1 MSNMLRKSE
10 FEGKA
15 NKIYD
20 TNKKDW
26 ESKYYGKVIAID
38 LDAEKLIAVAD
49 SLIEVDTLIDR
60 LCPEHKVLVRRVGV
74 NPTVARVFRV

>member
-1 MSNMLRKSE
+1 MLRKSE

-15 NKIYD
+15 KKIYD
-20 TNKKDW
+20 KNKNDW

-49 SLIEVDTLIDR
+49 SLFEVDKSVDR
-60 LCPEHKVLVRRVGV
+60 LCPDHKVLVRRVGD
-74 NPTVARVFRV
+74 NPTVARVLRE

>member
-1 MSNMLRKSE
+1 MLKKSE

-15 NKIYD
+15 KKIYD

-26 ESKYYGKVIAID
+26 ENKYYGKVIAID

-49 SLIEVDTLIDR
+49 SLLEADELIDR
-60 LCPEHKVLVRRVGV
+60 LCPDHKVLVRRVGA